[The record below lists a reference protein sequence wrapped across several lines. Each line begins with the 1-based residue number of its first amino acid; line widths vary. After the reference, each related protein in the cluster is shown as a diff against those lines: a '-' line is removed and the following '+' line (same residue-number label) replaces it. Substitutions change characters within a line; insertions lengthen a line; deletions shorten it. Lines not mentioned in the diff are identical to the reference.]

1 MRNLGSSVRRVC
13 VLSVLALVAAGCAS
27 AQYETRPFFL
37 PEKGVESHGRKT
49 WLDHLVEFDPGRVHF
64 QVASNYQQDPPQR
77 IAVLPFTDHG
87 KGNFVLN
94 KIPLSLY
101 RGKQDRQEWAWTYA
115 QRLRRAT
122 IGELAERE
130 FIVVPMPLIDAVLA
144 GHGITDESKLDAVP
158 PQELGQWLGVDT
170 VVYGYVQHY
179 EAYYAF
185 LVSAYQVDAHLKLVS
200 TRDGHEIFSGG
211 DDRYAVDLRPAFDM
225 MDIAVNSGLS
235 LLELRDVT
243 LARAEEEV
251 AREMTRRIPVAQQ
264 NIDELQIE
272 AKRRSEEVGTGD
284 DNSRGAGQRNGLA
297 MSLRGPI

>member
-1 MRNLGSSVRRVC
+1 MMGNLGSSFCRLC
-13 VLSVLALVAAGCAS
+13 GLSVLALFVAGCAS

-37 PEKGVESHGRKT
+37 PEKDIESHGRKT
-49 WLDHLVEFDPGRVHF
+49 WLDHLVEVDPGRVNFH
-64 QVASNYQQDPPQR
+64 VASNYQQDPPQR

-87 KGNFVLN
+87 KGNFILN

-101 RGKQDRQEWAWTYA
+101 RSKQDRQQWAWTYA

-122 IGELAERE
+122 TGELAERE
-130 FIVVPMPLIDAVLA
+130 FIVVPLPMIDAALA
-144 GHGITDESKLDAVP
+144 AHGITDESRLDALP

-170 VVYGYVQHY
+170 VVYGDVHHY

-185 LVSAYQVDAHLKLVS
+185 LVSAYQVDAHLKMVS

-211 DDRYAVDLRPAFDM
+211 DDRYSVDLRPAFDV
-225 MDIAVNSGLS
+225 MDIAINSGLS

-251 AREMTRRIPVAQQ
+251 AREMTLRLPVAQR
-264 NIDELQIE
+264 NLDELQIE
-272 AKRRSEEVGTGD
+272 AKRRSEEIESSSSSDLG
-284 DNSRGAGQRNGLA
+284 NGLRND
-297 MSLRGPI
+297 LKVGLE

>member
-1 MRNLGSSVRRVC
+1 MMPNLRRSVCRLC
-13 VLSVLALVAAGCAS
+13 GLSVLALLVAGCAS
-27 AQYETRPFFL
+27 AKYETRPFFL

-49 WLDHLVEFDPGRVHF
+49 WLDHLVEVDPGTVNFH
-64 QVASNYQQDPPQR
+64 VASDYQQDPPQR

-87 KGNFVLN
+87 TGNFVLN

-130 FIVVPMPLIDAVLA
+130 FIVVPLPMIDAALA
-144 GHGITDESKLDAVP
+144 AHGITDESKLDAVS

-170 VVYGYVQHY
+170 VVYGEVHHY

-185 LVSAYQVDAHLKLVS
+185 LVSAYQVDAHRKMVS
-200 TRDGHEIFSGG
+200 TRDGHETFSGG
-211 DDRYAVDLRPAFDM
+211 DDRYSVDLRPAFNM
-225 MDIAVNSGLS
+225 MDIAINSGLS

-251 AREMTRRIPVAQQ
+251 AREMTRRLPVAQR
-264 NIDELQIE
+264 NLDELQME
-272 AKRRSEEVGTGD
+272 AKRRSEEIGSGGSSDLGSGLHNDSEVG
-284 DNSRGAGQRNGLA
+284 LE
-297 MSLRGPI
+297 